1 MIYLDE
7 IFEREERLIGKAALA
22 RLKNARVAVFG
33 LGGVGGAAAEALCR
47 AGIGSLSLFDG
58 DAVSVTNIN
67 RQIFATV
74 DTVGMPKTT
83 AAKNRLLSIN
93 PDAEIVENTFFYTPD
108 NADSVDLAQFDYIID
123 AVDMVTA
130 KIELAVRANA
140 LGVAIISCMG
150 TGNKLDPTAFEVS
163 DIFKTSVCPL
173 CRVMRKELKDRGIK
187 ALKVV
192 YSKEEP
198 TTPKDCEDKRTPA
211 SISFVPPVAGMILAG
226 EAIKDLIKEAKL

>member
-1 MIYLDE
+1 
-7 IFEREERLIGKAALA
+7 
-22 RLKNARVAVFG
+22 
-33 LGGVGGAAAEALCR
+33 
-47 AGIGSLSLFDG
+47 
-58 DAVSVTNIN
+58 
-67 RQIFATV
+67 
-74 DTVGMPKTT
+74 
-83 AAKNRLLSIN
+83 
-93 PDAEIVENTFFYTPD
+93 
-108 NADSVDLAQFDYIID
+108 
-123 AVDMVTA
+123 
-130 KIELAVRANA
+130 
-140 LGVAIISCMG
+140 MG

-198 TTPKDCEDKRTPA
+198 ITPKDCEDKRTPA

>member
-1 MIYLDE
+1 MDG
-7 IFEREERLIGKAALA
+7 IFQREERLIGKGALDL
-22 RLKNARVAVFG
+22 LKNSHVAVFG
-33 LGGVGGAAAEALCR
+33 IGGVGCAAAEALVR
-47 AGIGSLSLFDG
+47 AGVGALSLFDG
-58 DAVSVTNIN
+58 DKVSESNIN
-67 RQIFATV
+67 RQLFATAN
-74 DTVGMPKTT
+74 TIGMPKT
-83 AAKNRLLSIN
+83 AAARERLLSVN
-93 PDAEIVENTFFYTPD
+93 PDVKITEHPFFYTPET
-108 NADSVDLAQFDYIID
+108 ADGVDLSQFDYIID

-198 TTPKDCEDKRTPA
+198 ITPKDCEDKRTPA

-226 EAIKDLIKEAKL
+226 EAIKDLIKKEAKL